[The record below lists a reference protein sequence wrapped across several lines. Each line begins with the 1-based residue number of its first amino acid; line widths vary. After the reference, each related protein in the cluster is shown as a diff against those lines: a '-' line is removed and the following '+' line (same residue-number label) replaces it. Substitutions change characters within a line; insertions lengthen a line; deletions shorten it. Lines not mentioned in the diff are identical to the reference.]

1 MPAPTPIA
9 TILTTGGDN
18 AVLAYLEAA
27 RKHHS
32 QAKIARHLKVDPRT
46 IRRWEARQSVP
57 PAYVV
62 HALQQ
67 LLPLDPPL
75 EGEAVFT
82 FIDLF
87 AGIGGIRRAFED
99 IGGRC
104 VFTSE
109 WDSYA
114 QKTYGEN
121 FRDGHAINGDIT
133 QVQATNIPNHDVLL
147 AGFPCQPFS
156 IAGVSKKNALGKAH
170 GFACE
175 TQGTLFF
182 DVARIIAEKRP
193 RAFLL
198 ENVKNLTSHD
208 RGRTFDVIKRTLT
221 EELGYHIHTR
231 VIDGAHFVPQ
241 HRERILIV
249 GFREPVAFDF
259 DALPLPPKGQHTLR
273 EIFHRPDGTEPV
285 LPWDEGRFFDHAGNK
300 VQDKYTLTDKLWR
313 YLQNYAE
320 KHRAKGN
327 GFGFGL
333 VTPDSVARTLSARYY
348 KDGSEILV
356 YQGEGRNPRRLTPRE
371 CARLMGFP
379 DTYRIP
385 VSDTRAYQQFADAV
399 IVPMIAATAT
409 LMLPQI
415 KNEEAGDS
423 IPKVDLPNNI
433 MSPNRWT
440 KEQLKLAFNL
450 YCQLPFGKLH
460 SRNAEIVELAGLIG
474 RTPSAVAMKLVN
486 FASLDPAITTTGR
499 TGLGNASALDRE
511 VWDEFHTDWEKLA
524 LECAQLNQQ
533 LRKEHPAPLEP
544 ETSDVFDLADF
555 TGETRRVLTEQ
566 RVKQTFFRR
575 AVLAS
580 YRGRCCMSGLS
591 DSRLLIAS
599 HIIPWSKDKANRLN
613 PSNGLCLSALHDKAF
628 DKGLITLTDDFRV
641 IVSEE
646 LNRSKEAFI
655 KTVILPLNG
664 RPIDPPERFMPQSE
678 FIAWHR
684 NKLFVDNKN
693 KRQR

>member
-1 MPAPTPIA
+1 MPAPTPA
-9 TILTTGGDN
+9 TTVLHTGGDD
-18 AVLAYLEAA
+18 AVLAYLKAA
-27 RKHHS
+27 REHHS
-32 QAKIARHLKVDPRT
+32 QARIARHLKVDART

-75 EGEAVFT
+75 EGEAAFN

-114 QKTYGEN
+114 QKTYAEN

-133 QVQATNIPNHDVLL
+133 QVQAIDIPDHDVLL

-208 RGRTFDVIKRTLT
+208 KGRTFDIIKRTLS
-221 EELGYHIHTR
+221 EEIGYHIHTR

-259 DALPLPPKGQHTLR
+259 DALPLPPKGRHTLR
-273 EIFHRPDGTEPV
+273 EIFHRSDGTEPV
-285 LPWDEGRFFDHAGNK
+285 LPWDEDRFFDHTANK
-300 VQDKYTLTDKLWR
+300 VPDKYTLTDKLWR
-313 YLQNYAE
+313 YLQHYAD

-333 VTPDSVARTLSARYY
+333 VTPDNVARTLSARYY

-356 YQGEGRNPRRLTPRE
+356 YQGEGKNPRRLTPRE

-379 DTYRIP
+379 DTFRIP
-385 VSDTRAYQQFADAV
+385 VSDTRAYQLLADAAV
-399 IVPMIAATAT
+399 VPMVESVAKLMAPLITNEGVVASAQPAA
-409 LMLPQI
+409 P
-415 KNEEAGDS
+415 
-423 IPKVDLPNNI
+423 PKNI
-433 MSPNRWT
+433 MRSNRWT
-440 KEQLKLAFNL
+440 SEQLKLAFNL

-460 SRNAEIVELAGLIG
+460 SRHAEIIELATLIG

-486 FASLDPAITTTGR
+486 FASLDPAITNSGR

-511 VWDEFHTDWEKLA
+511 VWAEFHANWEKLA
-524 LECAQLNQQ
+524 VECEM
-533 LRKEHPAPLEP
+533 LRRNLDATTPLEDEADELLVP
-544 ETSDVFDLADF
+544 EDY

-566 RVKQTFFRR
+566 RIKQNFFRR
-575 AVLAS
+575 AVLSS

-591 DSRLLIAS
+591 EPRLLIAS
-599 HIIPWSKDKANRLN
+599 HIVPWREDKANRLN
-613 PSNGLCLSALHDKAF
+613 PSNGLCLSAIHDRAF
-628 DKGLITLTDDFRV
+628 DQGLISLTDDFRI
-641 IVSEE
+641 IVSSE
-646 LNRSKEAFI
+646 LKRLDEPFVKE
-655 KTVILPLNG
+655 VLVPLNG
-664 RPIDPPERFMPQSE
+664 KLIELPERFMPSVE
-678 FIAWHR
+678 FVSRHR
-684 NKLFVDNKN
+684 ARLFIDSK
-693 KRQR
+693 